1 MSLGF
6 IAALCVAA
14 ISFTA
19 LILIYRGGGQS
30 WKSRLSSFFL
40 LFLITGASVF
50 MLYDAGIFGRKK
62 INRNFHV
69 SEFEAARAFVLG
81 KFISEGYPGF
91 NIVIISGTDDSDR
104 EFYDVRIESLK
115 KGLGP
120 GVKILALVNFE
131 AERNKQGYLQYSKN
145 ITSIDFDL
153 LLAKYDSCGIMI
165 SILSLPNDFRKMKMF
180 SYSESEK
187 LGLAVLNGQPEKYS
201 SEVKKGNIIAF
212 TCVRPMWTFTP
223 DIPRDPIKAFDL
235 RYLLIY
241 PDNVDD
247 MMRKYPS
254 VFRK

>member
-19 LILIYRGGGQS
+19 LIMIYSGGGQS

-91 NIVIISGTDDSDR
+91 NIV
-104 EFYDVRIESLK
+104 
-115 KGLGP
+115 P
-120 GVKILALVNFE
+120 
-131 AERNKQGYLQYSKN
+131 
-145 ITSIDFDL
+145 
-153 LLAKYDSCGIMI
+153 
-165 SILSLPNDFRKMKMF
+165 LPPN
-180 SYSESEK
+180 
-187 LGLAVLNGQPEKYS
+187 L
-201 SEVKKGNIIAF
+201 
-212 TCVRPMWTFTP
+212 W
-223 DIPRDPIKAFDL
+223 
-235 RYLLIY
+235 
-241 PDNVDD
+241 VD
-247 MMRKYPS
+247 
-254 VFRK
+254 